1 MNFELQAIG
10 LIHTPYTLEKG
21 NAPFQ
26 SSLKESSDC
35 SIEIFPEHT
44 ERLEDLDSFR
54 YMYVLYWLDKARK
67 PVKTKVSPPWVKD
80 KTIGLFASRSP
91 NRINPIGL
99 SVLRIDHIQK
109 NRIVTS
115 NIDAFDKTPVID
127 IKPYIKDIDVKIDAN
142 NGWIDHSERKISR
155 S

>member
-1 MNFELQAIG
+1 MSFEVRAIG
-10 LIHTPYTLEKG
+10 RIHSPYTFEKG

-26 SSLKESSDC
+26 SGLKESKKC

-44 ERLEDLDSFR
+44 DRLEDLDSFR
-54 YMYVLYWLDKARK
+54 YIYVLYWLDHAKK

-99 SVLRIDHIQK
+99 SVIKIDQIQK
-109 NRIVTS
+109 NRIFTS

-127 IKPYIKDIDVKIDAN
+127 IKPYIKDIDMKTDAN
-142 NGWIDHSERKISR
+142 NGWLDQADRKMSK